1 MFKRYTSLDEIAKD
15 DIYFLSEYDNCYYIK
30 LKSDSD
36 SEAMWKV
43 EKNNNKIE
51 YFDAFMYMF
60 TPIDSKEN
68 TLNDLAKII
77 VQKGEKITSFPF

>member
-1 MFKRYTSLDEIAKD
+1 MFKTYTSLDEIAKN
-15 DIYFLSEYDNCYYIK
+15 DIYFLSEHDGHYYIK
-30 LKSDSD
+30 LKSNLD

-43 EKNNNKIE
+43 NINNNKVE

-60 TPIDSKEN
+60 KPIDSKEN

-77 VQKGEKITSFPF
+77 INKGVKL